1 MKEDKQL
8 TKQLDILSKSL
19 LVLTSEQDIKSL
31 LLDLCT
37 PTEIDAMAGRLAVV
51 NLLKDNIPYRKI
63 HGLTGVSLATITRV
77 ARTLKYGQGGYNLVY
92 DNLQSS

>member
-37 PTEIDAMAGRLAVV
+37 PAEIDAMAGRLNVV
-51 NLLKDNIPYRKI
+51 NLLKDNILYRKI
-63 HGLTGVSLATITRV
+63 HDLTGVSLATITRV
-77 ARTLKYGQGGYNLVY
+77 ARALKYGQGGYNLVY

>member
-37 PTEIDAMAGRLAVV
+37 PAEIDAMAGRLYVV

-63 HGLTGVSLATITRV
+63 HDFTGVSLATITRV
-77 ARTLKYGQGGYNLVY
+77 ARALKYGQGGYNLVY